1 MSLSSE
7 EKEITIVSG
16 LPRSGT
22 SLAMQL
28 LQAAGIEP
36 YTDGIRSADV
46 HNQKGYFESAKVL
59 TLLSDKSWVSQAT
72 GKSLKVISTLL
83 KYLPAEFQYR
93 VVFMERSM
101 DEIVLSQQRMLEGL
115 GKKGAGIAPDR
126 LAAIYA
132 KELETVWAWMDKQE
146 NIEALRISY
155 NALLER
161 PLSVMPEL
169 IQFIGSRA
177 TPEELARVLD
187 HNLYRSKAG

>member
-1 MSLSSE
+1 MPPSSE
-7 EKEITIVSG
+7 KAEITIVSG

-36 YTDGIRSADV
+36 YTDGSRSADV

-59 TLLSDKSWVSQAT
+59 TLPSDKSWVSQAT

-83 KYLPAEFQYR
+83 RHLPTEFQYR

-115 GKKGAGIAPDR
+115 GKKGAGIAADR

-132 KELETVWAWMDKQE
+132 KELESVWAWMEKQE
-146 NIEALRISY
+146 NINSMRISY
-155 NALLER
+155 NELLER

-169 IQFIGSRA
+169 IQFIDSRA
-177 TPEELARVLD
+177 TSEELAKVLD
-187 HNLYRSKAG
+187 HNLYRSKTD